1 MGMGMLKGSSGQKRS
16 HPEWY
21 HCKGLVVIIHRCQ
34 IQNFDLEFGFEFKVL
49 DLLIQRSF
57 FAGRLRWKSFFVSCG
72 ENVFDEKFVQVLH
85 KSFSK
90 QFWETQNRPLNI
102 KCLLTIFFG
111 DRFVGKEVSLRTYK
125 PSSQELGVGG
135 FCESSSLES

>member
-1 MGMGMLKGSSGQKRS
+1 
-16 HPEWY
+16 
-21 HCKGLVVIIHRCQ
+21 VIIHRCQ

-49 DLLIQRSF
+49 DILIQRSF

-72 ENVFDEKFVQVLH
+72 ENVLDEKFVQVLH

-90 QFWETQNRPLNI
+90 PFWETQNRPLNI
-102 KCLLTIFFG
+102 KCLFTIFFG
-111 DRFVGKEVSLRTYK
+111 DRFVRKEVSWRTYK

-135 FCESSSLES
+135 RVSFETSFDTKQPTLEPKRVSALSETKRFFRLFRF